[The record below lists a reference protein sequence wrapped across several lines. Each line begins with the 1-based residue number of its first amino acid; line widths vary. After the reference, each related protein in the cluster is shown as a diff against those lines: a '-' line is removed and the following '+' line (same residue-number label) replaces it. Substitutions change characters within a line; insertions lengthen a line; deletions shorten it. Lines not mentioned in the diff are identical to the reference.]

1 MAVLAWAQQ
10 ELALGMWPIL
20 TDGHTHAH
28 SMVSWHAVCVTTGCP
43 QPRAASGARYTLTHL
58 MSGPPAQTK
67 HHDMIEV
74 MLDDPLCLSLSKL
87 SYSFTTLLATGGDVT
102 SIKQSS
108 RNESEHARYMRC
120 VSSTCRA
127 YSDLSCLC
135 MPVIREWSN
144 GRLGSVWWA
153 PWLSPILT
161 PSGTWRDWI
170 IDGKHKLFTQ
180 PPSLHQHC

>member
-67 HHDMIEV
+67 HHDMIGV

-120 VSSTCRA
+120 VSSTCR
-127 YSDLSCLC
+127 LTPICLARAC
-135 MPVIREWSN
+135 LWSEN
-144 GRLGSVWWA
+144 EVMAGLEVFGGPPGWA
-153 PWLSPILT
+153 PSSRLLARGET
-161 PSGTWRDWI
+161 E
-170 IDGKHKLFTQ
+170 L
-180 PPSLHQHC
+180 